1 MKSTVIVEKG
11 VVTNVLLLQ
20 EQYDVSG
27 DRGYLGAVMLRVT
40 LVEDLKDEEKVHW
53 EWLRG
58 EGRQG
63 STWNKAEKPSGQ
75 SKDCLRISGVLY
87 TVGTGRYI
95 SDSGLVNLTISRRG
109 MIDCTIMSVRRIL

>member
-1 MKSTVIVEKG
+1 MHD
-11 VVTNVLLLQ
+11 VTNVLLLQ

-27 DRGYLGAVMLRVT
+27 DHGYLGAVMLRVT
-40 LVEDLKDEEKVHW
+40 LVENLKDEEKVHW
-53 EWLRG
+53 EWHRG

-75 SKDCLRISGVLY
+75 SKDCLRISEVLY

-95 SDSGLVNLTISRRG
+95 SDSGLVNLIISR
-109 MIDCTIMSVRRIL
+109 